1 MVATLGLQFELL
13 SPEVH
18 NRIIVCCSNIS
29 SVIFFQNKKKNQFL
43 DTGRGEER
51 VRCMERVIWKP
62 TLPYVK

>member
-1 MVATLGLQFELL
+1 MGATLGLPLELL

-18 NRIIVCCSNIS
+18 NRILVCCSNIS
-29 SVIFFQNKKKNQFL
+29 LVIFFQNKKKNQFL

-51 VRCMERVIWKP
+51 ARCMERVIWKL